1 MLRRDRVGARHA
13 GLAIL
18 LGHLGSV
25 CRAGLEPRH
34 RELGASSPPGAARPC
49 PDGDQPAVASPEA
62 RGLRAFED
70 ERAAEPTRS
79 SSARLLRQRCDAP
92 QRTRRLSTSFT
103 RMRSVTTA
111 STWAGAQAPRA
122 QAISTAA
129 QASQHSVRAKAHRS
143 DSCPRGLAEPLPR
156 PPSHGCHGAPRRWR
170 AACTSG
176 VSPADS
182 QARLPAQIAAD
193 PLGAAN
199 LCLSEPDLTSSD
211 SEIPLPKASPASS
224 PGPTSNQEWAR
235 PALDGSPSSRHSQ
248 ACRVLPRAPLAS
260 GPRGRRQMK
269 VAAVRGRASCPGSSR
284 RAGADWRSFGRP
296 RDGRRPVIRIANRSD
311 QRAHWRTTSPRPA

>member
-111 STWAGAQAPRA
+111 STWAGASKTHAIPRVRTL
-122 QAISTAA
+122 SRYEVFRAA
-129 QASQHSVRAKAHRS
+129 FS
-143 DSCPRGLAEPLPR
+143 
-156 PPSHGCHGAPRRWR
+156 WR
-170 AACTSG
+170 AAMPHTRSWTARSPKMTTPGFAKTLPPLVVAILRRIAYTLLTLFRSG
-176 VSPADS
+176 TCA
-182 QARLPAQIAAD
+182 
-193 PLGAAN
+193 
-199 LCLSEPDLTSSD
+199 
-211 SEIPLPKASPASS
+211 
-224 PGPTSNQEWAR
+224 PTSADER
-235 PALDGSPSSRHSQ
+235 PGNS
-248 ACRVLPRAPLAS
+248 
-260 GPRGRRQMK
+260 
-269 VAAVRGRASCPGSSR
+269 
-284 RAGADWRSFGRP
+284 
-296 RDGRRPVIRIANRSD
+296 
-311 QRAHWRTTSPRPA
+311 